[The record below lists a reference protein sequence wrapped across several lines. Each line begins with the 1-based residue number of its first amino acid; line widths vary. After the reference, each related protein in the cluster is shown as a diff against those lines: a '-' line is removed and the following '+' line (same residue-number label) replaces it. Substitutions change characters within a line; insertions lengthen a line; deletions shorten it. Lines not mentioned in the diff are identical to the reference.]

1 MSDRPR
7 AVAIMAP
14 SRRKA
19 GQSWTFERLA
29 EASDRLAVAM
39 LAMGIGPDCRV
50 AMMAPPSQPSSPPFS
65 ACSGSGPWR

>member
-14 SRRKA
+14 LRNKA
-19 GQSWTFERLA
+19 GPAWTFERLA

-39 LAMGIGPDCRV
+39 LSMGIGPGCRV
-50 AMMAPPSQPSSPPFS
+50 AMMAPPRQPSSPHFS
-65 ACSGSGPWR
+65 DCSGSGPWR